1 MGTKM
6 THAAR
11 VELTNEVRKR
21 YWAAAGA
28 EKRKILDEFI
38 AVTGYH
44 QKSAIRA
51 LALMTMLGHTL
62 TPRGR

>member
-11 VELTNEVRKR
+11 AELTDVVRRR
-21 YWAAAGA
+21 YFAAGGA

-44 QKSAIRA
+44 HKSAIRA
-51 LALMTMLGHTL
+51 LNAAPVTCRLYQ
-62 TPRGR
+62 RR